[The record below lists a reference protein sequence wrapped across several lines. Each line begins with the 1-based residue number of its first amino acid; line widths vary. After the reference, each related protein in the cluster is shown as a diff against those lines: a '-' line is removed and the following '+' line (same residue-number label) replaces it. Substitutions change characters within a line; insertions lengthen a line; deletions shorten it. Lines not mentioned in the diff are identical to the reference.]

1 MRRKQWSYSGF
12 ASAIVVLA
20 LATVG
25 LTVPGAGAATTS
37 DPGVTAKDVTIG
49 YIYSGTGVAGS
60 TSKNGGKG
68 FQARID
74 RQNAQGGVNG
84 RKIKAVVID
93 DQSSSAN
100 LTAAQDLVQNRN
112 AFMVVDD
119 SAFAFL
125 AYRYLLENHVP
136 MIGGGY
142 DGAYYG
148 QPGNESIFSAL
159 GAPFTGLTSD
169 GATRIMK
176 KLGASNVATVGYG
189 ASASSSA
196 AAKTLQQY
204 AVPALGLKA
213 VYTNASV
220 DFGTSDVGPLVLGMK
235 NAGADAA
242 YLPLVASSNFAIIQ
256 GLQQN
261 AVKMKALVMPTGYG
275 QDLLDSP
282 TVQTL
287 GPEDVFVTAWAP
299 VELKTKATK
308 QFQSDLKKYSGLTGV
323 PDFGAYTGYVS
334 AELAI
339 LGLQHAGATPTRQG
353 FVDGLRQ
360 LGTYD
365 QAGLGCGPTDFSS
378 ARYGKYSINGCTY
391 TVTVKNGK
399 FVVGNGGKPLPTKL
413 VGDPAVIASST
424 FDAKNA
430 SSSSSSSAT
439 TTTAPK

>member
-1 MRRKQWSYSGF
+1 VIVLLGLV
-12 ASAIVVLA
+12 AIGVSVQ
-20 LATVG
+20 
-25 LTVPGAGAATTS
+25 GAGAVART
-37 DPGVTAKDVTIG
+37 DPGVTAKEITIG

-68 FQARID
+68 FQARVD

-93 DQSSSAN
+93 DQSSGAN

-125 AYRYLLENHVP
+125 SYRYLLDNHVP

-142 DGAYYG
+142 DGDYYG
-148 QPGNESIFSAL
+148 KPGNESIFSAL

-176 KLGASNVATVGYG
+176 KLGGANVATVGYS

-235 NAGADAA
+235 NAGADSA

-261 AVKMKALVMPTGYG
+261 GVDMKALVMPTGYG
-275 QDLLDSP
+275 QDLLDQP
-282 TVQTL
+282 IAQTL

-308 QFQSDLKKYSGLTGV
+308 QFQSDLDRYSGLTGV
-323 PDFGAYTGYVS
+323 PDFGAYTGYVT

-378 ARYGKYSINGCTY
+378 AHYGKYPIDGCTY
-391 TVTVKNGK
+391 AVTVKNGK
-399 FVVGNGGKPLPTKL
+399 FVVGYGGKPLKTKL

-424 FDAKNA
+424 YDAKTGGST
-430 SSSSSSSAT
+430 SSTAAT
-439 TTTAPK
+439 TTTASK